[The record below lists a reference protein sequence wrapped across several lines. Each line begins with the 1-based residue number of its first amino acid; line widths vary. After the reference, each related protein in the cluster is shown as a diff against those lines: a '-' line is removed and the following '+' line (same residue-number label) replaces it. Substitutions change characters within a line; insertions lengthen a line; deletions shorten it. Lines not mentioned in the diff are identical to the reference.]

1 MSDLRET
8 PAFER
13 TFVLVKPDGV
23 KRGLVGEVI
32 SRIEKRGLKLCG
44 CKLIKPSI
52 EHMDNHYP
60 HDEAWMGRLG
70 DKGFNVFK
78 EYGIDPM
85 EIMGTENNVE
95 AGKQVRQWLINYM
108 TEAPVVAMIFEGVH
122 AVDMVRKIVGPTLPN
137 KAEIGT
143 IRGDYSVDS
152 PAAANFQKRAVKNIV
167 HASETR
173 EEAENEISHWFSQ
186 EEIFDDYERSDASAM
201 F

>member
-1 MSDLRET
+1 MSNLKET
-8 PAFER
+8 PAYER
-13 TFVLVKPDGV
+13 TFVMVKPDGV

-32 SRIEKRGLKLCG
+32 SRIEKRGLKLVG
-44 CKLIKPSI
+44 CKLIKPSL

-60 HDEAWMGRLG
+60 KDEAWMGRLG

-78 EYGIDPM
+78 EYDIDPK

-95 AGKQVRQWLINYM
+95 AGKQVREWLIDYM

-122 AVDMVRKIVGPTLPN
+122 AVDMTRKITGSTLPN

-143 IRGDYSVDS
+143 IRGDFSVDS

-173 EEAENEISHWFSQ
+173 EEAKNEIAHWFSE
-186 EEIFDDYERSDASAM
+186 EEIFDDYERSDHSAM